1 MSVNWALPFEEKI
14 FPKDKSNL
22 IDVKTYIEL
31 HRKTVDNFKEF
42 WARVAKELPWFKLWD
57 QVLDD
62 SNPPFYRWFK
72 GAEINASYVCLDK
85 HISTWR
91 KNKIAFIWEGEPVD
105 AKGMPKEIKKYTYHD
120 LYKEVNRISYM
131 LKTKF
136 NLKKGDTVGIYLPMI
151 IELPMFMLALARLGV
166 IFTMVFAGFSSDSL
180 ASRLED
186 ANAKM
191 LITADGFWRN
201 GKIVQLKNIA
211 DEALNKVSNVKD
223 VIVLKRL
230 GSNVTMKNG
239 RDYNFDDLMNDI
251 PANVYVEPVRVR
263 SEEPLYILY
272 TSGTTGKPK
281 GQVQGVGGYLVLLHA
296 TMKWAFDIRD
306 EDVYWCTADIGWVT
320 GHSYTVF
327 GPLMEGATIMMYEGA
342 LTYPDPSRWS
352 AIIER
357 YGINI
362 LYTSPTAIRGFMKFP
377 KEIFKKYD
385 MSSVRLM
392 QSVGEP
398 INPEAFRWMYDVVGR
413 NEIHFGSTWWMTETG
428 GLLSGHFPGLYTV
441 PMKPGTNGMP
451 LFGADLEVVD
461 ENGNPQVPEQ
471 RGYLVIRKPWP
482 GLSLTIWGDPDR
494 FIQVYF
500 SKFKHYYFW
509 TGDYAVRDRDGYFW
523 ILGRA
528 DEVIKVA
535 GHRLGTYELE
545 SALIQHPAVAEAA
558 VVGVPDEIKGE
569 VPVAFVTLKQGYTA
583 NEKLANELNNWIR
596 EKVGPIATLKNVLF
610 VSKLPKTRSAKIMR
624 RVVQAVAVNK
634 PIGDITTLEDETSIE
649 EVKKAYLEFQA
660 ELAKR
665 SDPKNSN

>member
-1 MSVNWALPFEEKI
+1 
-14 FPKDKSNL
+14 
-22 IDVKTYIEL
+22 
-31 HRKTVDNFKEF
+31 
-42 WARVAKELPWFKLWD
+42 LPWFKLWD

-377 KEIFKKYD
+377 KEIFKN
-385 MSSVRLM
+385 M
-392 QSVGEP
+392 
-398 INPEAFRWMYDVVGR
+398 IC
-413 NEIHFGSTWWMTETG
+413 H
-428 GLLSGHFPGLYTV
+428 LL
-441 PMKPGTNGMP
+441 
-451 LFGADLEVVD
+451 D
-461 ENGNPQVPEQ
+461 
-471 RGYLVIRKPWP
+471 
-482 GLSLTIWGDPDR
+482 
-494 FIQVYF
+494 
-500 SKFKHYYFW
+500 
-509 TGDYAVRDRDGYFW
+509 
-523 ILGRA
+523 
-528 DEVIKVA
+528 
-535 GHRLGTYELE
+535 
-545 SALIQHPAVAEAA
+545 
-558 VVGVPDEIKGE
+558 
-569 VPVAFVTLKQGYTA
+569 
-583 NEKLANELNNWIR
+583 
-596 EKVGPIATLKNVLF
+596 
-610 VSKLPKTRSAKIMR
+610 
-624 RVVQAVAVNK
+624 
-634 PIGDITTLEDETSIE
+634 
-649 EVKKAYLEFQA
+649 
-660 ELAKR
+660 
-665 SDPKNSN
+665 

>member
-1 MSVNWALPFEEKI
+1 ML
-14 FPKDKSNL
+14 L
-22 IDVKTYIEL
+22 DVKTYIEL

>member
-1 MSVNWALPFEEKI
+1 
-14 FPKDKSNL
+14 
-22 IDVKTYIEL
+22 
-31 HRKTVDNFKEF
+31 
-42 WARVAKELPWFKLWD
+42 LPWFKLWD

>member
-451 LFGADLEVVD
+451 LFGVDLEVVD

>member
-1 MSVNWALPFEEKI
+1 M
-14 FPKDKSNL
+14 
-22 IDVKTYIEL
+22 
-31 HRKTVDNFKEF
+31 
-42 WARVAKELPWFKLWD
+42 PWFKLWD

>member
-166 IFTMVFAGFSSDSL
+166 IFTVVFAGFSSDSL

-281 GQVQGVGGYLVLLHA
+281 GQVHGVGGYLVLLHA

-451 LFGADLEVVD
+451 LFGVDLEVVD

>member
-91 KNKIAFIWEGEPVD
+91 KNKIAYIWEGEPVD

-166 IFTMVFAGFSSDSL
+166 IFTVVFAGFSSDSL

-281 GQVQGVGGYLVLLHA
+281 GQVHGVGGYLVLLHA

-306 EDVYWCTADIGWVT
+306 EDVFWCTADIGWVT

-392 QSVGEP
+392 HSVGEP

-451 LFGADLEVVD
+451 LFGVDLEVVD